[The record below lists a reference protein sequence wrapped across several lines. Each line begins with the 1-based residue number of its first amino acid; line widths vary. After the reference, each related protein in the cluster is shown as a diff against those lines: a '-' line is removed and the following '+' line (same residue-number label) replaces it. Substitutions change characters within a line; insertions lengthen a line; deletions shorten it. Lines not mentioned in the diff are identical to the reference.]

1 MEWSRFLEICKRLN
15 EAGARYVVVGG
26 FAVLLHG
33 YERTTRDVDYI
44 VDVSPENIAKIR
56 RALRDIL
63 PEAVTE
69 LADEDVAQHIVVRL
83 IGEGVVVDLMKSI
96 GDIDYAAL
104 ADRVEWHDVE
114 GLRVPVADLDA
125 MIQCKQSYRD
135 KDREDLL
142 FLQGKKAY
150 LEKIRK

>member
-1 MEWSRFLEICKRLN
+1 MEWSRFLEICKQLN
-15 EAGARYVVVGG
+15 AAGARYVVVGG

-56 RALRDIL
+56 SALRDIL
-63 PEAVTE
+63 PEAVSE
-69 LADEDVAQHIVVRL
+69 LADDDVAQHIVVRM

-104 ADRVEWHDVE
+104 ADQVEWHDVE
-114 GLRVPVADLDA
+114 GLRVPVADLNA
-125 MIQCKQSYRD
+125 LIKLKQTYRE

>member
-1 MEWSRFLEICKRLN
+1 MEWSRFLEICKQLN
-15 EAGARYVVVGG
+15 AAGARYVVVGG

-44 VDVSPENIAKIR
+44 VDASAENITKIR
-56 RALRDIL
+56 QALRGIL
-63 PEAVTE
+63 PEAVAE
-69 LADEDVAQHIVVRL
+69 VKDDDINRHIVVRMV
-83 IGEGVVVDLMKSI
+83 GEGVVVDLMKSV
-96 GDIDYAAL
+96 GEIDYAVL
-104 ADRVEWHDVE
+104 ADQIEWFDVE

-125 MIQCKQSYRD
+125 MIQLKQSYRD
-135 KDREDLL
+135 KDREDLI